1 MAMNPFTLKPKKIDA
16 SFRSL
21 SQLATKAYD
30 KREVSPYTKVRIIL
44 MNGTEFEANW
54 FKHQL
59 ARHCTDND
67 VRREIALCRRV
78 EQQQQ
83 NAISALKPID
93 ETILEHTI
101 GYEQLAVDLTAIM
114 AQNESDLT
122 VKKALDFALLEDF
135 DHLYRF
141 SDLLEMEQGVLGER
155 LVGGY
160 TEIMPGRPTV
170 SEHRYPFDDVRVAMK
185 NAKSTPLTKLNASI
199 ITAAEQQTM
208 NYYMNVA
215 AFHPSELGK
224 KLFSEIAMIEEQ
236 HVTQYESLN
245 DSSATW
251 LEMALLHEYTE
262 CYLYYSMYEDET
274 DEKVKQLWER
284 HFNDELAHLHHAV
297 TLLEKYEK
305 KDREQ
310 VIPDGTFP
318 TLLSFEKN
326 VSNNKA
332 YIRSVL
338 KNTVT
343 NTAVMEDYAPVCK
356 LPSDY
361 QFFKYND
368 TVLGN
373 IDKVASHQV
382 IEDYIAKNGKDYRYE
397 EKPHPV
403 EGLRNRAVDN
413 TVIGR
418 ECKR

>member
-1 MAMNPFTLKPKKIDA
+1 MAMNPFTLKPKKIDE
-16 SFRSL
+16 SFKSFSEL
-21 SQLATKAYD
+21 NSKPYD
-30 KREVSPYTKVRIIL
+30 KNEVSPYTKVRIIL
-44 MNGTEFEANW
+44 MNGTEFEANL
-54 FKHQL
+54 FKHQF

-67 VRREIALCRRV
+67 IRREIALCRRV

-83 NAISALKPID
+83 KAIASLKPID

-114 AQNESDLT
+114 AQNETDKT

-141 SDLLEMEQGVLGER
+141 SDLLEMEQGVQGER
-155 LVGGY
+155 LVGSY

-170 SEHRYPFDDVRVAMK
+170 SEHRYPFDDVKPAIK
-185 NAKSTPLTKLNASI
+185 NSKATPLTKLNANI

-215 AFHPSELGK
+215 NFHPSELGRR
-224 KLFSEIAMIEEQ
+224 LYSEIAMIEEQ
-236 HVTQYESLN
+236 HVSQYESLN

-251 LEMALLHEYTE
+251 LEMALMHEYAE

-274 DEKVKQLWER
+274 DAKVKTLWER

-310 VIPDGTFP
+310 IIPDGDFP

-332 YIRSVL
+332 YIRSVI
-338 KNTVT
+338 KNTV
-343 NTAVMEDYAPVCK
+343 NDTAVMEDYAPVCK
-356 LPSDY
+356 VPSDY
-361 QFFKYND
+361 QFFKYNK
-368 TVLGN
+368 TALGKVE
-373 IDKVASHQV
+373 KVASHNV
-382 IEDYIAKNGKDYRYE
+382 IEEYIAKNGKDYRFE
-397 EKPHPV
+397 EKPHPTP
-403 EGLRNRAVDN
+403 ELRDRTVDN
-413 TVIGR
+413 TTVGR
-418 ECKR
+418 ECND

>member
-1 MAMNPFTLKPKKIDA
+1 MSINPFELKPKKIDA
-16 SFRSL
+16 SFRSF
-21 SQLATKAYD
+21 SEVNSKPYD
-30 KREVSPYTKVRIIL
+30 KNEVSPYTKVRIIL

-59 ARHCTDND
+59 ARHCADND
-67 VRREIALCRRV
+67 IRREIALCRRV

-83 NAISALKPID
+83 KAISSLKPIN

-114 AQNESDLT
+114 AQNESDKT

-141 SDLLEMEQGVLGER
+141 SDMLEMEQGVRGER
-155 LVGGY
+155 LVGSY

-170 SEHRYPFDDVRVAMK
+170 SEYRYPFDDIKPAIK
-185 NAKSTPLTKLNASI
+185 NSNATPLTKLNAGI

-215 AFHPSELGK
+215 IFHPTEMGR

-236 HVTQYESLN
+236 HVSQYESLS

-274 DEKVKQLWER
+274 DARVKKLWER

-297 TLLEKYEK
+297 SLLEKYEK
-305 KDREQ
+305 KEREQ

-318 TLLSFEKN
+318 TLLSFDKN
-326 VSNNKA
+326 VDNNKA
-332 YIRSVL
+332 YIRSVI
-338 KNTVT
+338 KNTIN

-356 LPSDY
+356 LPKDY
-361 QFFKYND
+361 PFFKYNS

-373 IDKVASHQV
+373 VEKIASHKV
-382 IEDYIAKNGKDYRYE
+382 IEEYIAKNGTDYRFE

-403 EGLRNRAVDN
+403 PALRDRKKDN
-413 TVIGR
+413 TTVGR
-418 ECKR
+418 VCDK

>member
-16 SFRSL
+16 SFRSFDKVF
-21 SQLATKAYD
+21 SKPYD
-30 KREVSPYTKVRIIL
+30 KNQVSPYTKVRIIL

-67 VRREIALCRRV
+67 IRREIALCRRV

-83 NAISALKPID
+83 KAIASLKPID
-93 ETILEHTI
+93 ETILEHAI

-114 AQNESDLT
+114 AQNETDAV

-141 SDLLEMEQGVLGER
+141 ADLLEMEQGVRAER
-155 LVGGY
+155 LVGSY

-170 SEHRYPFDDVRVAMK
+170 SEYRYPFDDIKPAIKNSKAM
-185 NAKSTPLTKLNASI
+185 PLTKLNASI

-208 NYYMNVA
+208 NYYMNLAV
-215 AFHPSELGK
+215 FHPTEIGR

-236 HVTQYESLN
+236 HVSQYESLN

-251 LEMALLHEYTE
+251 LEMALLHEYAE
-262 CYLYYSMYEDET
+262 CYLYYSMYEDES
-274 DEKVKQLWER
+274 DERVKKLWER
-284 HFNDELAHLHHAV
+284 HFEDELSHLHHAV
-297 TLLEKYEK
+297 TLLEKYQK

-310 VIPDGTFP
+310 VIPGGEFP
-318 TLLSFEKN
+318 ELLSFEKN
-326 VSNNKA
+326 VNNNKE
-332 YIRSVL
+332 YIRSVI
-338 KNTVT
+338 KNTVR

-356 LPSDY
+356 LPKDY

-373 IDKVASHQV
+373 VEKVASHKV
-382 IEDYIAKNGKDYRYE
+382 IEEYIAKNGTDYRFE
-397 EKPHPV
+397 EKPHPTP
-403 EGLRNRAVDN
+403 ELRNRKCDN
-413 TVIGR
+413 TTVGR
-418 ECKR
+418 ECAE

>member
-1 MAMNPFTLKPKKIDA
+1 MTVNPFTLKSKKIDS
-16 SFRSL
+16 SFRSFSEL
-21 SQLATKAYD
+21 SSKAYD
-30 KREVSPYTKVRIIL
+30 KNEVSPYTKVRIIL

-67 VRREIALCRRV
+67 IRREIALCRRV

-83 NAISALKPID
+83 KAIASLKPID

-114 AQNESDLT
+114 AQNESDVV

-141 SDLLEMEQGVLGER
+141 SDLLEMEQGVRAER
-155 LVGGY
+155 LVGSY

-170 SEHRYPFDDVRVAMK
+170 AEHRYPFDDVKTAIK
-185 NAKSTPLTKLNASI
+185 NSKATPITKLNASI

-215 AFHPSELGK
+215 NFHPSDLGR

-245 DSSATW
+245 DSSASW
-251 LEMALLHEYTE
+251 LEMALLHEYAE

-274 DEKVKQLWER
+274 DAKVKALWER

-297 TLLEKYEK
+297 NLLEKYEK
-305 KDREQ
+305 KDREE
-310 VIPDGTFP
+310 VIPGGEFP
-318 TLLSFEKN
+318 QLLSFEKN
-326 VSNNKA
+326 VTNNKA
-332 YIRSVL
+332 YIRSVI
-338 KNTVT
+338 KNTVN

-356 LPSDY
+356 IPSDY
-361 QFFKYND
+361 QFFKYNK
-368 TVLGN
+368 TALGN
-373 IDKVASHQV
+373 VEKVASHKV
-382 IEDYIAKNGKDYRYE
+382 IEDYIKDNGKDYRFE
-397 EKPHPV
+397 EKPHPIPA
-403 EGLRNRAVDN
+403 LRERTVDN
-413 TVIGR
+413 TTVGR
-418 ECKR
+418 TCQD

>member
-1 MAMNPFTLKPKKIDA
+1 MTMNPFTIKPKKIES
-16 SFRSL
+16 SFKSL
-21 SQLATKAYD
+21 SELASKPYD
-30 KREVSPYTKVRIIL
+30 KNQVSPYTKVRIIL

-59 ARHCTDND
+59 ARHCADND
-67 VRREIALCRRV
+67 IRREIALCRRV
-78 EQQQQ
+78 EQEQQK
-83 NAISALKPID
+83 AISSLKPID

-114 AQNESDLT
+114 AQNESDMN

-141 SDLLEMEQGVLGER
+141 SDLLEMEQGVRGER
-155 LVGGY
+155 LVGSY

-170 SEHRYPFDDVRVAMK
+170 CEYRHPFDDVKRRICNT
-185 NAKSTPLTKLNASI
+185 NATPLTKLNAGI

-224 KLFSEIAMIEEQ
+224 KLFSEIALIEEQ

-274 DEKVKQLWER
+274 DEKVKKLWEM
-284 HFNDELAHLHHAV
+284 HFNQEISHLHHAV
-297 TLLEKYEK
+297 SLLEKYEK

-318 TLLSFEKN
+318 TLLSFDKN
-326 VSNNKA
+326 VDNNKA
-332 YIRSVL
+332 YIRSVI
-338 KNTVT
+338 KNTVY
-343 NTAVMEDYAPVCK
+343 NTAVMEDYAPVSK
-356 LPSDY
+356 VPKDY
-361 QFFKYND
+361 QFFKYNQA
-368 TVLGN
+368 TVGKVE
-373 IDKVASHQV
+373 KVASHKV

-397 EKPHPV
+397 EKPHPTP
-403 EGLRNRAVDN
+403 ELRSRTVDN
-413 TVIGR
+413 TTVGR
-418 ECKR
+418 E